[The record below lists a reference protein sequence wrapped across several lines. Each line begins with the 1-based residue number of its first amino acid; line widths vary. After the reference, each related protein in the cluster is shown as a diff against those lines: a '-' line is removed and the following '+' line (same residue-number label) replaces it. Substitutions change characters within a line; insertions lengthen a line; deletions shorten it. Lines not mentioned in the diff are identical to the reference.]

1 MQQTLARFPASGRG
15 IAALAVRQMSLAA
28 ISTQR
33 QMKVILTHDANDNRD
48 ATKAAFDRSGD
59 LHPVRDL

>member
-1 MQQTLARFPASGRG
+1 
-15 IAALAVRQMSLAA
+15 
-28 ISTQR
+28 
-33 QMKVILTHDANDNRD
+33 MKVILTHDANDNRD